1 MTIAQLRMASNALRD
16 QVDRLARAAF
26 HIDETIRLLEQL
38 GAGEAPALAADVALA
53 APQGEAPI
61 PPGPADA
68 LAGSQGTGRP
78 NPTVRLMAAQEQ
90 SGYVRILQA
99 VQAEPGAP
107 PLATA
112 ELAGVSLSTVYTAL
126 SRAAKAKHVR
136 RVRRGVYKVTP
147 AGGRYLAERAEEG
160 RALP

>member
-78 NPTVRLMAAQEQ
+78 NPTVRLMAEQ
-90 SGYVRILQA
+90 PGYVRILQA
-99 VQAEPGAP
+99 VQAEPGAS

-136 RVRRGVYKVTP
+136 RVRRGVYRVTP